1 VCCVCIDVFCV
12 SLLASA
18 MHTEEVAVQSE
29 SDEPPPPSPPAPA
42 PAPAPASST
51 TAASAVESGAADS
64 KLMEVA
70 GTVNDF
76 IAAELSVD
84 VSIDSLKLELGEL
97 ATQLASVQSDLERN
111 SAMLQSDQQ
120 LPPDLANAL
129 IKRKRDL
136 LSAINAQARKAAALR
151 QTAYISS
158 KEHLSDFYFSMQ
170 LYVESAFIS
179 ARALRGGYVEK
190 NDGIG
195 AASGMSM
202 RSKIASLLSRGVKK
216 AGKYIPLIG
225 PLVEAVGAVAV
236 EASEQVALVGVRR
249 IVASAASVSV
259 MSDCIER
266 VARLVCLRLHDPLM
280 ALTSSSSAQGIRAAL
295 QSARGD
301 VHIGGCAELARKAV
315 SRLLRDFMLDASDS
329 KKVLD
334 VPLDASDA
342 CVRSVCS
349 FVLEHKVND
358 LSIDAKVQA
367 HIDAHTAASM
377 PAQSRA
383 SIPATSAVAAS
394 STSIAAI
401 GIPVSVASSDGK
413 AMNFA
418 DAAKLEAL
426 QARHDRMEAQI
437 ASLLARRQSLQD
449 DDDDD
454 KDEDS
459 SVAVGGGSQQQA
471 MLSAKSKSSKRANAN
486 SAATEDEVEA
496 LRARIQELEAEQ
508 QRTRQHVH
516 GNTELITRVAVAAE
530 VEDAF
535 EDTST
540 VTAAHPSDSNTQS
553 ARDRDELFQT

>member
-1 VCCVCIDVFCV
+1 VFTGVFCV

-18 MHTEEVAVQSE
+18 MHTEEVPVQSG

-42 PAPAPASST
+42 PVPST
-51 TAASAVESGAADS
+51 TAASAVESGGSDT
-64 KLMEVA
+64 KLAEMA
-70 GTVNDF
+70 GTVNEF

-84 VSIDSLKLELGEL
+84 VSIDSLKREFAEL
-97 ATQLASVQSDLERN
+97 ATQLASVQSELERN
-111 SAMLQSDQQ
+111 GAMLQPGHQ
-120 LPPDLANAL
+120 LPPDFANAL

-158 KEHLSDFYFSMQ
+158 NEHLSDFYFSMQ
-170 LYVESAFIS
+170 PYVESAFIS

-190 NDGIG
+190 NDAI
-195 AASGMSM
+195 AVAPGMST
-202 RSKIASLLSRGVKK
+202 RSKIASVLSRGVKK

-236 EASEQVALVGVRR
+236 AVSEQVALMGVRR
-249 IVASAASVSV
+249 IVASAASVTV

-280 ALTSSSSAQGIRAAL
+280 ALTSSLSAQGIRAAL

-301 VHIGGCAELARKAV
+301 VHIGGCAELAKKAV

-342 CVRSVCS
+342 CVLSVCS
-349 FVLEHKVND
+349 FVLEHEVND

-377 PAQSRA
+377 PAQSHT
-383 SIPATSAVAAS
+383 STPATSAVAAS

-418 DAAKLEAL
+418 DAAEVEAMK
-426 QARHDRMEAQI
+426 ARHDAMEAQHQLMEQKI
-437 ASLLARRQSLQD
+437 ASLLARRQPLQD

-496 LRARIQELEAEQ
+496 LRARIQQLEAEQ

-553 ARDRDELFQT
+553 ARDRDELFQA

>member
-1 VCCVCIDVFCV
+1 
-12 SLLASA
+12 
-18 MHTEEVAVQSE
+18 
-29 SDEPPPPSPPAPA
+29 
-42 PAPAPASST
+42 
-51 TAASAVESGAADS
+51 
-64 KLMEVA
+64 
-70 GTVNDF
+70 
-76 IAAELSVD
+76 
-84 VSIDSLKLELGEL
+84 
-97 ATQLASVQSDLERN
+97 
-111 SAMLQSDQQ
+111 
-120 LPPDLANAL
+120 
-129 IKRKRDL
+129 
-136 LSAINAQARKAAALR
+136 
-151 QTAYISS
+151 
-158 KEHLSDFYFSMQ
+158 MQ
-170 LYVESAFIS
+170 PYVESAFIS
-179 ARALRGGYVEK
+179 ARALQGGYVER
-190 NDGIG
+190 NDAI
-195 AASGMSM
+195 AVAPGMST
-202 RSKIASLLSRGVKK
+202 RSKIASVLSRGVKK

-236 EASEQVALVGVRR
+236 EASEQVALMGVRR
-249 IVASAASVSV
+249 IVASAASVTV

-301 VHIGGCAELARKAV
+301 VHIGGCAELARKAA

-342 CVRSVCS
+342 CVLSVCS
-349 FVLEHKVND
+349 FVLEHKVHN

-367 HIDAHTAASM
+367 RIDAHTAASM
-377 PAQSRA
+377 PLQGHA

-401 GIPVSVASSDGK
+401 GIPVSVASSDSK

-418 DAAKLEAL
+418 DAAEVEAMK
-426 QARHDRMEAQI
+426 ARHDRMEAQI
-437 ASLLARRQSLQD
+437 ASLHKLLARRQSLQ
-449 DDDDD
+449 DDDD

-471 MLSAKSKSSKRANAN
+471 MLSAKSKSSKRAGAN

-496 LRARIQELEAEQ
+496 LRARIQQLEAEQ
-508 QRTRQHVH
+508 QRTRQHVR

-535 EDTST
+535 EDNPT
-540 VTAAHPSDSNTQS
+540 VTTAAGPSDSNAQS
-553 ARDRDELFQT
+553 ARDRDELFHSKA